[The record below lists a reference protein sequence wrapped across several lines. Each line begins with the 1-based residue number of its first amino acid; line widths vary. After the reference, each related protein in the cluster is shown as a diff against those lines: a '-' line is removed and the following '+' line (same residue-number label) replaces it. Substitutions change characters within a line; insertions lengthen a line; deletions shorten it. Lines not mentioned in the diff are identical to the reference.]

1 MDNNEIKASESNAK
15 GVLSWMEINDYNEL
29 MRQYIDE
36 ANEIKESYDNAK
48 ETLYK
53 QHEKAVRRFNEIQSQ
68 FLEYEIAYKLGEV
81 DEEDFNEAK
90 IEYHRVENTVVE
102 TGNRLDEIEQ
112 YKKELLMSVL
122 AKQNDLRQTY
132 KKELDQETDKL
143 RLQLMKA
150 KYDFLKLAVELRKT
164 YNKLSYEEY
173 YHEKLKKDLGLPSE
187 VKELNAFQALAPAIM
202 DEGAGIS
209 FRELTHAL
217 YFGML
222 PQELKNAIDE
232 GEH

>member
-1 MDNNEIKASESNAK
+1 
-15 GVLSWMEINDYNEL
+15 MEINIYNEL

-36 ANEIKESYDNAK
+36 ANDIKESYDNAK

-53 QHEKAVRRFNEIQSQ
+53 QHEKALKRFNEIQSQ
-68 FLEYEIAYKLGEV
+68 FQEFEIAYKIGEV
-81 DEEDFNEAK
+81 DEEEFIEAQK
-90 IEYHRVENTVVE
+90 EYQRVENTVVE
-102 TGNRLDEIEQ
+102 TGYRLDEIEHF
-112 YKKELLMSVL
+112 KKELLMSVL

-132 KKELDQETDKL
+132 KKELAEETEKL

-150 KYDFLKLAVELRKT
+150 KYEFLKLAVELRKT

-187 VKELNAFQALAPAIM
+187 VKELNAFQALAPAIL

-222 PQELKNAIDE
+222 PEELRMAIE
-232 GEH
+232 EKEK

>member
-1 MDNNEIKASESNAK
+1 
-15 GVLSWMEINDYNEL
+15 MEINTYNEL
-29 MRQYIDE
+29 MRQFIDE

-48 ETLYK
+48 ETLFK
-53 QHEKAVRRFNEIQSQ
+53 QHEKALRRFNEIQSQ
-68 FLEYEIAYKLGEV
+68 FKEFEIAYNLGEV
-81 DEEDFNEAK
+81 DEEDFIEAQK
-90 IEYHRVENTVVE
+90 EFERVENTVVE
-102 TGNRLDEIEQ
+102 TGYRLDEIEH

-122 AKQNDLRQTY
+122 VKQNDLRKTY
-132 KKELDQETDKL
+132 KKELAEETDKL

-150 KYDFLKLAVELRKT
+150 KYEFLQLAVELRKS

-187 VKELNAFQALAPAIM
+187 VKELNAFQALAPAIL

-222 PQELKNAIDE
+222 PEELKMAIE
-232 GEH
+232 EKEK